1 MTEHQDRMLGE
12 TKTVMLATDGSV
24 FNEGAV
30 NEAILFCQTC
40 EARLILL
47 HVIGIDA
54 EVATYAHATA
64 AEDRREAKEYMAKL
78 EQKAADNNV
87 ECTSIIEESYQPDKS
102 IVELAHQHDV
112 DVIVMGRHGKKG
124 LTQLLVGNMTS
135 KIIGHGFPRVL
146 VVPHGSSI
154 SGENILLA
162 TDGSVYSEQATD
174 EALNMGLHC
183 PLAKRF
189 YVISVASKDKQLE
202 EARERAENV
211 CERAKEMGV
220 KAKCIPLSATG
231 RPVEIISATAQANE
245 IDLIFIGGHGRGLSK
260 LLMGHVAEKVI
271 GRANC
276 AVLVV
281 EKQEK

>member
-12 TKTVMLATDGSV
+12 AKTVVLATDGSV

-30 NEAILFCQTC
+30 HEAILFCQTC
-40 EARLILL
+40 KARLILL
-47 HVIGIDA
+47 HVIGIDT
-54 EVATYAHATA
+54 ELATYAHATA
-64 AEDRREAKEYMAKL
+64 AEERNEAKEYMKKL
-78 EQKAADNNV
+78 EQEAADNDV
-87 ECTSIIEESYQPDKS
+87 ECTTIIEESYQPDKS
-102 IVELAHQHDV
+102 IVELARQHGA

-154 SGENILLA
+154 SGEKMLLA
-162 TDGSVYSEQATD
+162 TDGSEYSEQATA
-174 EALNMGLHC
+174 EALNMMLHC
-183 PLAKRF
+183 PLAKKLF
-189 YVISVASKDKQLE
+189 VLSVASKDKQLA
-202 EARERAENV
+202 EAKARAEEV
-211 CERAKEMGV
+211 CARAKEMGV
-220 KAKCIPLSATG
+220 KADCIPLSATG
-231 RPVEIISATAQANE
+231 RPVEIITATAQENE
-245 IDLIFIGGHGRGLSK
+245 VDLIFIGGHGRGLSK

-281 EKQEK
+281 EKKDK